1 MSEFVVVGLVASALA
16 AWIALPLLTRGT
28 PDSVLDAVEPQLTPG
43 TGATVEEKH
52 SIYRSILDLELDHSL
67 GKLDQ
72 DEYLRMRSESEAEAL
87 AVIAATSLEGESV
100 DEILEQEI
108 REARERLRRNK

>member
-1 MSEFVVVGLVASALA
+1 MVVGLVVSVLA
-16 AWIALPLLTRGT
+16 AWIALPLLAKGT
-28 PDSVLDAVEPQLTPG
+28 PKTVLDDAGPEFVEG
-43 TGATVEEKH
+43 TATSVEEKH
-52 SIYRSILDLELDHSL
+52 SIYRSILDLELDHNL

-72 DEYLRMRSESEAEAL
+72 DEYLRMRRESEAEAL